1 LWGTYKANYECS
13 AVFQSRRS
21 RSASDHTITTALIEA
36 CEDGVGMGT
45 AVSGGMFLATEVV
58 AMPASPEERAARY
71 RNYAAF
77 LRQLAAEHA
86 PIRPAR
92 NCAASPTSS
101 TGLP

>member
-1 LWGTYKANYECS
+1 
-13 AVFQSRRS
+13 VRP
-21 RSASDHTITTALIEA
+21 ITPINTALIEA

-45 AVSGGMFLATEVV
+45 AVSEGMFLVV

-92 NCAASPTSS
+92 NCAAPPTSS
-101 TGLP
+101 IGLP